1 MIQKTFKDPL
11 SKGRIPNEVYN
22 CLYSESLLNIAAEAA
37 KGREQSCIAFLASS
51 QSQQIRPSFT
61 MLPRTRT
68 HSDWK
73 EKTLVHSIVILGTK
87 FLIKKSL
94 SICNLEATSWNRV
107 KLVSRHSRICQRN
120 LKYTKDPLRNFQ
132 YLPRSPRIP
141 QDLAGSLKI
150 FYDLL
155 GYLPGSPGFPESP
168 GSPRIPDD
176 L

>member
-1 MIQKTFKDPL
+1 MNCLSKEFRKHFKNPL

-22 CLYSESLLNIAAEAA
+22 CIYSESLLNIAAEAA

-73 EKTLVHSIVILGTK
+73 EKTLVHPIVILGTK

-94 SICNLEATSWNRV
+94 SNCNLEAISGSRV
-107 KLVSRHSRICQRN
+107 KLVSRHPWICQRN
-120 LKYTKDPLRNFQ
+120 MKYTKDPLRNFQ
-132 YLPRSPRIP
+132 Y
-141 QDLAGSLKI
+141 
-150 FYDLL
+150 
-155 GYLPGSPGFPESP
+155 FPK
-168 GSPRIPDD
+168 
-176 L
+176 